1 MRLAPLLAAMSELR
15 NYLMNLATALDERDG
30 VGAADLL
37 SIKDPHADNK
47 RLVQQ
52 ISSAQNLNHMIE
64 QHFMSPFDEVVGSH
78 LLTLVAYGQRAD
90 FVEAYSYQSNVVQAI
105 VRMLQSQKEENWSL
119 PIMFVATLDLR
130 LIAIQ
135 ADHQIFDS
143 KGGSGSNTQSLVWDT
158 LEKSADLLMQC
169 FRVCASDSRAAVA
182 DSKKWGMLNLVNQL
196 FKIYFK
202 VNKLHLCR
210 PLIRAIDQ
218 SNLKEHF
225 ARAQLVTYKFYV
237 GKKHMFDS
245 EYRLAEESLS
255 FAFLRCHKGS
265 RRNKK
270 LILIYL
276 IPVKMLLGQMP
287 KMSLLKKYDLTAF
300 ADVAQGVKSGDMRRL
315 DQALAKNETFFIKC
329 GIYLILEKLK
339 TITMRNLFK
348 KVYLILK
355 VSQLPISAFVTALR
369 SVQPD
374 DDIDSEECECLLA
387 NLIYEGKIKGY
398 ISHQHQKLVVSKQNP
413 FPALLA
419 A

>member
-1 MRLAPLLAAMSELR
+1 MSDLR
-15 NYLMNLATALDERDG
+15 NFLSNLSSTLESQDG
-30 VGAADLL
+30 VAAADLL
-37 SIKDPHADNK
+37 SLKNSHADSK

-52 ISSAQNLNHMIE
+52 IAAAQNLNGMVE
-64 QHFMSPFDEVVGSH
+64 QHFDSPYDEVVASH
-78 LLTLVAYGQRAD
+78 LMTLVAYRLTAD
-90 FVEAYSYQSNVVQAI
+90 YVEAYSHQCNVVQAV

-119 PIMFVATLDLR
+119 PIMFSATLDLR
-130 LIAIQ
+130 LVAMQ
-135 ADHQIFDS
+135 ADHQLFDS
-143 KGGSGSNTQSLVWDT
+143 KEDSDGGGAAAAAAFQTPVWDT

-225 ARAQLVTYKFYV
+225 ARAQLVTYNFHV

-245 EYRLAEESLS
+245 EYRDAEESLS
-255 FAFLRCHKGS
+255 FAFQRCHKAS

-270 LILIYL
+270 LVLIYL

-287 KMSLLKKYDLTAF
+287 KLSLLKKYDLTAF
-300 ADVAQGVKSGDMRRL
+300 AEVARGVKSGDLRRL
-315 DQALAKNETFFIKC
+315 DQALVKNEAFFIKC

-369 SVQPD
+369 SVLPED
-374 DDIDSEECECLLA
+374 DVDAEECECLLA

-413 FPALLA
+413 FPSIIA

>member
-1 MRLAPLLAAMSELR
+1 MSDLR
-15 NYLMNLATALDERDG
+15 NYLSSLSTIVEDRDG
-30 VGAADLL
+30 VAAADLL
-37 SIKDPHADNK
+37 SIKDAHADNK
-47 RLVQQ
+47 RLIQQ
-52 ISSAQNLNHMIE
+52 ISTAQNINGLVE
-64 QHFMSPFDEVVGSH
+64 QHFMSPYDEVVGSH
-78 LLTLVAYGQRAD
+78 LMTIVAHRHTKD
-90 FVEAYSYQSNVVQAI
+90 NVEAYSYQCNVVQAI

-119 PIMFVATLDLR
+119 PIMFTATLDLR
-130 LIAIQ
+130 LLAIQ
-135 ADHQIFDS
+135 ADHQLFDA
-143 KGGSGSNTQSLVWDT
+143 KDGSDGATLQTPVWDT

-202 VNKLHLCR
+202 VNKLHLCK

-218 SNLKEHF
+218 SNLKDHF
-225 ARAQLVTYKFYV
+225 ARAQLVTYNFHV

-255 FAFLRCHKGS
+255 FAFQRCHKAS
-265 RRNKK
+265 KKNKK
-270 LILIYL
+270 LVLIYL

-287 KMSLLKKYDLTAF
+287 KQSLLKKYDLTAF
-300 ADVAQGVKSGDMRRL
+300 ADVALGVKSGDLQRL
-315 DQALAKNETFFIKC
+315 DQALVKNETFFIKC

-355 VSQLPISAFVTALR
+355 VAQLPISAFVTALR
-369 SVQPD
+369 SVQPA
-374 DDIDSEECECLLA
+374 DDIDAEECECLLA

-413 FPALLA
+413 FPSITVS
-419 A
+419 

>member
-1 MRLAPLLAAMSELR
+1 MADLAH
-15 NYLMNLATALDERDG
+15 YLSSLSSTIEDRDG
-30 VGAADLL
+30 VNAADLL
-37 SIKDPHADNK
+37 SLKDAHADNK
-47 RLVQQ
+47 RLLQQ
-52 ISSAQNLNHMIE
+52 ISSASNINGMVE
-64 QHFMSPFDEVVGSH
+64 QHFMSPYDEVVGSH
-78 LLTLVAYGQRAD
+78 LMTIVAHRSTKD
-90 FVEAYSYQSNVVQAI
+90 FSEAYSYQCGVVQAI

-119 PIMFVATLDLR
+119 PIMFTATLDLR
-130 LIAIQ
+130 LLAIQ
-135 ADHQIFDS
+135 ADHQVFDS
-143 KGGSGSNTQSLVWDT
+143 KDDGATLQTPVWDT

-202 VNKLHLCR
+202 VNKLHLCK

-218 SNLKEHF
+218 SNLREHF
-225 ARAQLVTYKFYV
+225 AKAQLVTYNFHV

-255 FAFLRCHKGS
+255 FAFQRCHRASKK
-265 RRNKK
+265 NKK

-287 KMSLLKKYDLTAF
+287 KQSLLKKYDLTAF
-300 ADVAQGVKSGDMRRL
+300 ADVARGVKSGDLRRL
-315 DQALAKNETFFIKC
+315 DQALLKNEAFFIKC

-348 KVYLILK
+348 KVYLILN
-355 VSQLPISAFVTALR
+355 VSQLPISAFVAALR
-369 SVQPD
+369 SAQPA
-374 DDIDSEECECLLA
+374 DDIDAEECECLLA

-413 FPALLA
+413 FPAIA
-419 A
+419 VS

>member
-1 MRLAPLLAAMSELR
+1 MSDLR
-15 NYLMNLATALDERDG
+15 NYLSSLSTTVEDRDG
-30 VGAADLL
+30 VAAADLL
-37 SIKDPHADNK
+37 SIKDAHADSK
-47 RLVQQ
+47 RLIQQ
-52 ISSAQNLNHMIE
+52 ISTSQNINGMVE
-64 QHFMSPFDEVVGSH
+64 QHFMSPYDEVVGSH
-78 LLTLVAYGQRAD
+78 LMTITAHRLTKDYL
-90 FVEAYSYQSNVVQAI
+90 EAYNYQCNVVQAI

-119 PIMFVATLDLR
+119 PMMFTATLDLR
-130 LIAIQ
+130 LLAIQ
-135 ADHQIFDS
+135 ADHQLFDA
-143 KGGSGSNTQSLVWDT
+143 KDGGDGAALQSPVWDT

-202 VNKLHLCR
+202 VNKLHLCK

-218 SNLKEHF
+218 SNLKDHF
-225 ARAQLVTYKFYV
+225 ARAQLVTYNFHV

-255 FAFLRCHKGS
+255 FAFHRCHKAS
-265 RRNKK
+265 KKNKK
-270 LILIYL
+270 LVLIYL

-287 KMSLLKKYDLTAF
+287 KQSLLKKYDLSAF
-300 ADVAQGVKSGDMRRL
+300 ADVARGVKSGDLQLL
-315 DQALAKNETFFIKC
+315 DQALLKNETFFIKC

-355 VSQLPISAFVTALR
+355 VAQLPISAFVAALR
-369 SVQPD
+369 SVQPAE
-374 DDIDSEECECLLA
+374 DIDAEECECLLA

-413 FPALLA
+413 FPAITIS
-419 A
+419 

>member
-1 MRLAPLLAAMSELR
+1 
-15 NYLMNLATALDERDG
+15 
-30 VGAADLL
+30 
-37 SIKDPHADNK
+37 
-47 RLVQQ
+47 
-52 ISSAQNLNHMIE
+52 
-64 QHFMSPFDEVVGSH
+64 
-78 LLTLVAYGQRAD
+78 
-90 FVEAYSYQSNVVQAI
+90 
-105 VRMLQSQKEENWSL
+105 
-119 PIMFVATLDLR
+119 
-130 LIAIQ
+130 
-135 ADHQIFDS
+135 
-143 KGGSGSNTQSLVWDT
+143 
-158 LEKSADLLMQC
+158 MQC

-255 FAFLRCHKGS
+255 FAFLRCHKAS
-265 RRNKK
+265 KRNKK

-276 IPVKMLLGQMP
+276 IPVKLLLGQMP
-287 KMSLLKKYDLTAF
+287 KGSLL
-300 ADVAQGVKSGDMRRL
+300 
-315 DQALAKNETFFIKC
+315 
-329 GIYLILEKLK
+329 
-339 TITMRNLFK
+339 K

-369 SVQPD
+369 SVQPE

-413 FPALLA
+413 FP
-419 A
+419 

>member
-1 MRLAPLLAAMSELR
+1 M
-15 NYLMNLATALDERDG
+15 
-30 VGAADLL
+30 
-37 SIKDPHADNK
+37 
-47 RLVQQ
+47 
-52 ISSAQNLNHMIE
+52 
-64 QHFMSPFDEVVGSH
+64 
-78 LLTLVAYGQRAD
+78 
-90 FVEAYSYQSNVVQAI
+90 
-105 VRMLQSQKEENWSL
+105 
-119 PIMFVATLDLR
+119 PIMFTATLDLR

-135 ADHQIFDS
+135 ADHQLFDA
-143 KGGSGSNTQSLVWDT
+143 KDGSDGAALQSPVWDT

-202 VNKLHLCR
+202 VNKLHLCK

-218 SNLKEHF
+218 SNLKDHF
-225 ARAQLVTYKFYV
+225 ARAQLVTYNFHV

-255 FAFLRCHKGS
+255 FAFHRCHKAS
-265 RRNKK
+265 KKNKK
-270 LILIYL
+270 LVLIYL

-287 KMSLLKKYDLTAF
+287 KQSLLKKYDLSAF
-300 ADVAQGVKSGDMRRL
+300 TDVARGVKSGDLQRL
-315 DQALAKNETFFIKC
+315 DQALLKNETFFIKC

-355 VSQLPISAFVTALR
+355 VSQLPISAFVAALR
-369 SVQPD
+369 SVQPA
-374 DDIDSEECECLLA
+374 DDIDAEECECLLA

-413 FPALLA
+413 FPSISVS
-419 A
+419 